1 MKPIRLK
8 MTAFGPY
15 KDEEV
20 IDFTKL
26 QERKLFVISGQT
38 GAGKTTIF
46 DAICFA
52 LYGYASGQ
60 DRKEPKMLRSDFAD
74 DDVHTSVEFIF
85 EIRGKKYR
93 VLRRLPHLKKGRKTA
108 TGEKYEL
115 FEILPNNEEIP
126 AVERQR
132 VTDINQKLEE
142 IIGLTYEQFCQIVML
157 PQGEFRKLL
166 TSKSDE
172 KEEIL
177 RKIFRTERF
186 IKMADKLE
194 AKKREMD
201 QQLNEANALKNS
213 YINQIEGALPKRDS
227 ALFTALS
234 QHSNIYQILDGLAEE
249 QQYYQEKIKEDERLY
264 REAFNKHKE
273 KYEVYVAN
281 KKLNDEIEIFE
292 MKKGQL
298 LRLQSQRAYYEQVKG
313 TIDAANRAN
322 RISPIYSQLLELE
335 KEKTDLEKK
344 RSDVEKQ
351 LEDANQN
358 LMDAKERYEQEAA
371 KEKERERA
379 NERVKELENLVPI
392 YEQMNEQSVL
402 VENLWNEK
410 NQLQSHI
417 QLLEQQ
423 LAEKAEAV
431 SELSQKIEK
440 LEEATESYNEL
451 LEEERRLKE
460 IADAFSKYHETKSHI
475 QKLEDEYK
483 KANEPYGRIHE
494 LYAKEEEKWLNNQ
507 AAILAASL
515 KPGMPCPVCGSTE
528 HHIQHK
534 ETTEIVEQDELK
546 KLRAALEKAQQH
558 KFAVQ
563 GQLESK
569 RQQLSE
575 IEETFIALNAP
586 MVEESHFINQLQ
598 TIHNKVKEVEKQKEV
613 LSSGRKRLKRLQEE
627 KEQVGK
633 LQKESAQRYN
643 EVHEKYTKEKT
654 ILEQQKKSIP
664 EELKDLS
671 QLKAALQEASR
682 LKGQLKESWERAQ
695 MAYQEAGKQTAAVE
709 EAFKQTMEQVGHI
722 QRKVQRVKE
731 EFLSALKEANFAS
744 TEEFL
749 QARLSPQKMESLQK
763 QYDDYSKELHSLEM
777 QVREGEE
784 KLKGKEKMDLTEAEN
799 ELGELQSNYE
809 KALDALNHSKACEKH
824 CIDFAEKLEG
834 IANDIFRMEEK
845 SNQIIELYNLLR
857 GQNSKK
863 ISFERYVQ
871 MGYLELI
878 TEASNLRL
886 KNLSNGQYYLQVSD
900 RVESYGRASGLG
912 LDVYDTYTGQ
922 ARDVKTLSGG
932 EKFNASLSLALGMAD
947 VIQSYQGNVNI
958 ETMFIDEGFGSLDEE
973 SLMKAIDTLIE
984 LQKSGRMIGVIS
996 HVEELKSAMPAVLQ
1010 VEKQKEGYSKTTILL
1025 K

>member
-1 MKPIRLK
+1 MKPILLK

-26 QERKLFVISGQT
+26 EEKKLFVISGQT

-52 LYGYASGQ
+52 LYGCASGQ

-74 DDVHTSVEFIF
+74 DDVHTAVEFIF

-93 VLRRLPHLKKGRKTA
+93 VLRRLPHVKKGRKTA

-115 FEILPNNEEIP
+115 FEVLPNNEEIP

-132 VTDINQKLEE
+132 VSEINQKLEE
-142 IIGLTYEQFCQIVML
+142 LIGLTYDQFCQIVML

-186 IKMADKLE
+186 IQMADKLE
-194 AKKREMD
+194 EKKRAMD
-201 QQLNEANALKNS
+201 QQLNEASALKNS
-213 YINQIEGALPKRDS
+213 YISQIEGALPKRES
-227 ALFTALS
+227 ALFLALS
-234 QHSNIYQILDGLAEE
+234 QNSNIYQILEGLAEE
-249 QQYYQEKIKEDERLY
+249 QQYYQEKIKEDDQRY
-264 REAFNKHKE
+264 REAFNLHKE

-292 MKKGQL
+292 MKKDQL
-298 LRLQSQRAYYEQVKG
+298 LRLQSQSAHYEQVKE
-313 TIDAANRAN
+313 TIDAANRAS

-335 KEKTDLEKK
+335 KEKTELEKK
-344 RSDVEKQ
+344 RLGVEKQ
-351 LEDANQN
+351 LEEANQI
-358 LMDAKERYEQEAA
+358 LVEAKERYEQEAE
-371 KEKERERA
+371 KENERERT

-402 VENLWNEK
+402 VEKLWAEQ

-417 QLLEQQ
+417 QLLERQ
-423 LAEKAEAV
+423 LAEKTAAAL
-431 SELSQKIEK
+431 ELSKKIEK
-440 LEEATESYNEL
+440 LEEATETYNEL

-460 IADAFSKYHETKSHI
+460 IADAFSKYHETKSKI

-483 KANEPYGRIHE
+483 NANETYTNIHE
-494 LYAKEEEKWLNNQ
+494 IYAKEEEKWLNNQ
-507 AAILAASL
+507 AAILAANL

-528 HHIQHK
+528 HSIQHK
-534 ETTEIVEQDELK
+534 ETIEIIEQDELK
-546 KLRAALEKAQQH
+546 KLRAALDEAQKH

-575 IEETFIALNAP
+575 IEEIFITLNAP
-586 MVEESHFINQLQ
+586 IAEEEKFINELQ
-598 TIHNKVKEVEKQKEV
+598 TIQNKVKVVEGQKEE
-613 LSSGRKRLKRLQEE
+613 LSSSKKHLKRLQEA
-627 KEQVGK
+627 KEQVEK
-633 LQKESAQRYN
+633 LQKESAQKYN

-664 EELKDLS
+664 EEIHDLS
-671 QLKAALQEASR
+671 QLKTALQEAIR

-695 MAYQEAGKQTAAVE
+695 IAYQEASKQIAAVE
-709 EAFKQTMEQVGHI
+709 EAFKQTTEQADHI
-722 QRKVQRVKE
+722 QRKVQKVKE
-731 EFLSALKEANFAS
+731 AFLSALKEAQFAS

-749 QARLSPQKMESLQK
+749 QAQLSPQKIESLQK
-763 QYDDYSKELHSLEM
+763 QYEDYSKQLHSLET

-784 KLKGKEKMDLTEAEN
+784 KLKGKEKVDLTEAER
-799 ELGELQSNYE
+799 ELKVLQSNYE

-824 CIDFAEKLEG
+824 CIDFAEKLEQV
-834 IANDIFRMEEK
+834 ASDIFRMEEK
-845 SNQIIELYNLLR
+845 SNQIIDLYNLLR

-922 ARDVKTLSGG
+922 TRDVKTLSGG

-996 HVEELKSAMPAVLQ
+996 HVEELKSAMPAVLH
-1010 VEKQKEGYSKTTILL
+1010 VEKLKEGYSKTTILL